1 MFARYPRS
9 LNSARRDARAP
20 AVSSLDRVYRP
31 VSLSLSRRATIIGNY
46 KDSIP
51 SHKGSKTLLFFYLFL
66 LFSRG
71 GGSSLSG
78 PRPLIPSRDSRVSR
92 ENSLWP
98 RLIAN
103 GTKGTSFMGHITDS
117 TKGRMMKRI
126 GGKAEGPFVC
136 SRVPPVQRVFFFFF
150 QSGRKR
156 KFRRMA
162 LRDDEWRIN
171 GGECHV

>member
-1 MFARYPRS
+1 MLARPQYLLS
-9 LNSARRDARAP
+9 T
-20 AVSSLDRVYRP
+20 VCIGQ
-31 VSLSLSRRATIIGNY
+31 SLSLSRRATIIGNY

-126 GGKAEGPFVC
+126 GGKAEGSFVC
-136 SRVPPVQRVFFFFF
+136 SRVPPVQRVFFFFFF